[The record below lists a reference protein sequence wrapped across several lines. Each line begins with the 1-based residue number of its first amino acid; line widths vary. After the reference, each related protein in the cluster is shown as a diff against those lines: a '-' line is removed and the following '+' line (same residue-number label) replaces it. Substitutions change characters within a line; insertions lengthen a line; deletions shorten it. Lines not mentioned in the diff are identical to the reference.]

1 MQTALAFIV
10 IFGSLVFFHELGHF
24 IFAKRAGILVREF
37 AIGMGPKILGIT
49 KGETI
54 YTVRLL
60 PIGGYV
66 RMAGE
71 DMDNQ
76 IELQPGY
83 RVGLILN
90 DDNTVQKLVLNQN
103 NHYQNILFMEVER
116 ADLSKELWIEG
127 FDEDDQLKRFT
138 VARNAVIVENG
149 KETVIAPYDRQ
160 FDSKSLGKRA
170 MTIFAGPL
178 FNFILAFFIFLILG
192 LMQGIP
198 TYEPVVTEVSN
209 NSPAAQAGMQ
219 AGDLV
224 TEINGQKIAVWD
236 DLATAVQEKP
246 GEELQFVVERGGVVE
261 TLMITPKVEEQ
272 NGKKVGLIGIS
283 YQSPV
288 EKDPIKAVA
297 YGAERTYEG
306 MTLILSLVG
315 KLVTGEFSID
325 ALAGPVGIYEQTDKV
340 AQFGIYS
347 LMYWGAMLSINL
359 GIMNLLPLP
368 ALDGGR
374 LLFFGFEA
382 LRGKPIDRQKEG
394 LVHFVGI
401 VLLMVLMLV
410 VTWNDIQR
418 LFF

>member
-37 AIGMGPKILGIT
+37 AIGMGPKIIGIT

-90 DDNTVQKLVLNQN
+90 DDNVVEKLVLNQK

-116 ADLSKELWIEG
+116 SDLSKELWIEG
-127 FDEDDQLKRFT
+127 FDEEDQLKRFT

-160 FDSKSLGKRA
+160 FDAKSLGKRA

-192 LMQGIP
+192 LVQGIP

-224 TEINGQKIAVWD
+224 TEINGQKIEVWD
-236 DLATAVQEKP
+236 DLASAVQKKP
-246 GEELQFVVERGGVVE
+246 GEELQFIVERGGVVE
-261 TLMITPKVEEQ
+261 TLMITPKVEVQ
-272 NGKKVGLIGIS
+272 KGIKVGLIGIS

-288 EKDPIKAVA
+288 EKDPIKAVG
-297 YGAERTYEG
+297 YGAEQTYKG
-306 MTLILSLVG
+306 MTMILSLVG
-315 KLVTGEFSID
+315 QLVTGQFSID
-325 ALAGPVGIYEQTDKV
+325 ALAGPVGIYQATDDV
-340 AQFGIYS
+340 VQFGIFS

-382 LRGKPIDRQKEG
+382 IRGKPIDRQKEG
-394 LVHFVGI
+394 FVHFIGI
-401 VLLMVLMLV
+401 VLLMVLMVV